1 MKKLLT
7 AFLSITMIFSLAS
20 CGSEVGNKWKYSKED
35 LASFNEVFSE
45 KALDQDDN
53 GIDIIYISDGEF
65 DKKISKD
72 DVLVFN
78 YDLLEEDVDYEYVSY
93 DLIKKYQITTEKI
106 EITTDPDKLLV
117 YFYGDDDLFVNYG
130 VLVNKDASKDRK
142 YVITKTN
149 KEYLGGDY
157 TDGDTNVS
165 FAPLFS
171 YLDAHGVSVEQL
183 IEDGVISESVA
194 ERIAK
199 NDNQLTIS
207 VIGMLCSYLGCK
219 VEDIIKYEES
229 GVYEVAHE
237 IDWNTETVKKQ
248 NYDCRGVVGFYPLRD
263 YLNSQGKTVNQL
275 VKDGIIQSSSAT
287 RISYNHN
294 FTLKFI
300 MYLCGQLQTDV
311 SNIISFVEYNKG

>member
-1 MKKLLT
+1 MKKFLT
-7 AFLSITMIFSLAS
+7 FFLIITMIFSLAA
-20 CGSEVGNKWKYSKED
+20 CGSKTGNKWEYSKDD

-45 KALDQDDN
+45 KALDQDDD
-53 GIDIIYISDGEF
+53 GIDIIYISDVEP
-65 DKKISKD
+65 DEKISED

-78 YDLLEEDVDYEYVSY
+78 YNLLEEDVDFEYVSY
-93 DLIKKYQITTEKI
+93 DLIKKHQIATEKI
-106 EITTDPDKLLV
+106 EITTDPDRLLV

-130 VLVNKDASKDRK
+130 VLISKDATRDRK

-149 KEYLGGDY
+149 KEYLGGDS

-165 FAPLFS
+165 FAPLFT

-183 IEDGVISESVA
+183 IEDGVISEPVA
-194 ERIAK
+194 ERIAN

-219 VEDIIKYEES
+219 VEDIVKYEGA
-229 GVYEVAHE
+229 GVYEAAHE
-237 IDWNTETVKKQ
+237 IDWNIETVKKQ
-248 NYDCRGVVGFYPLRD
+248 DYECTGVVGFYPLRN

-275 VKDGIIQSSSAT
+275 VKDGIILYNQAT

-311 SNIISFVEYNKG
+311 SNIISFEEYN